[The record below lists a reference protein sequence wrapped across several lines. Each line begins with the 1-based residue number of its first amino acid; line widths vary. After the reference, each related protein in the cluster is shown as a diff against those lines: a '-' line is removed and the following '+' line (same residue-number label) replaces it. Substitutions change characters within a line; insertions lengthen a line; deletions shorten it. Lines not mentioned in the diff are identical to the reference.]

1 MSDIIQLRRDLE
13 SNWISFNP
21 VLAIGEVGY
30 SSDVRK
36 IKFGDGVSDWVT
48 LPYYFTDAE
57 NYISAVYN
65 AGTEQ
70 NITVANIAT
79 KSLIVEYSCIASSSQ
94 QEGVLRVTHNGVD
107 VNCNHSFACLPD
119 SVDMDIEVTVFID
132 GSNLK
137 LKLINNSG
145 EEIIFCYKKEEK
157 K

>member
-1 MSDIIQLRRDLE
+1 MRLVQLQNGDLK
-13 SNWISFNP
+13 
-21 VLAIGEVGY
+21 EVDVDVDAGY
-30 SSDVRK
+30 
-36 IKFGDGVSDWVT
+36 IT
-48 LPYYFTDAE
+48 A
-57 NYISAVYN
+57 NYN
-65 AGTEQ
+65 AGTTQ
-70 NITVANIAT
+70 NITVANVAT
-79 KSLIVEYSCIASSSQ
+79 KGLIIEYLCVASSQ
-94 QEGVLRVTHNGVD
+94 QEGVLRVTQNGVD